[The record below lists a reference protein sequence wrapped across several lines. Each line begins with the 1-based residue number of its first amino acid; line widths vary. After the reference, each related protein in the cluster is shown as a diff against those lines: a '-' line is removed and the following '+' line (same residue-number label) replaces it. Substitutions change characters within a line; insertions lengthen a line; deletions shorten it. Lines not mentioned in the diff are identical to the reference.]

1 MCFNNKFNK
10 YIIMRLI
17 VKASLVFLAIFVL
30 AGLIFAGTQSQDPFL
45 GILMGALGVVNG
57 FVLLKDIRK

>member
-1 MCFNNKFNK
+1 
-10 YIIMRLI
+10 MRLI